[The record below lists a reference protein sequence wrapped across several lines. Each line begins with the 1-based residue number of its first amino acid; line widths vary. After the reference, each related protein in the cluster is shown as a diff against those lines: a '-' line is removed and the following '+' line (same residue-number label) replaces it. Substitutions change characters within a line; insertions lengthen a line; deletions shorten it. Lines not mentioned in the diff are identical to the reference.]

1 MNASPATQRGS
12 TLLESLIAILV
23 FSFGVLGMVGLQAA
37 SIKSISEAKYRT
49 DAAFLANELIGQMWA
64 ERATITTDYE
74 APDDW
79 TERVASTLPGGTG
92 SVERKGLRPSA
103 AAPSCRSC
111 AFFARLREMK
121 PISIPAPS
129 VKKARSMTMLK
140 SMAVLRWMAQGKAN
154 RSPTVP

>member
-1 MNASPATQRGS
+1 MTSFPARQDGS

-64 ERATITTDYE
+64 ERATITIDYT

-79 TERVASTLPGGTG
+79 ADRVANTLPGGTG
-92 SVERKGLRPSA
+92 SVAVSARPALPKTVSTSGKLRMM
-103 AAPSCRSC
+103 RSC
-111 AFFARLREMK
+111 
-121 PISIPAPS
+121 I
-129 VKKARSMTMLK
+129 
-140 SMAVLRWMAQGKAN
+140 
-154 RSPTVP
+154 

>member
-1 MNASPATQRGS
+1 MNSSPARQGGS

-74 APDDW
+74 APEGW
-79 TERVASTLPGGTG
+79 SERVASALPGGTG
-92 SVERKGLRPSA
+92 SVVVTVDPNTTPLLRTT
-103 AAPSCRSC
+103 
-111 AFFARLREMK
+111 
-121 PISIPAPS
+121 
-129 VKKARSMTMLK
+129 VT
-140 SMAVLRWMAQGKAN
+140 VQW
-154 RSPTVP
+154 TVPGNTPHQFVSVAQINGAGAI

>member
-64 ERATITTDYE
+64 ERATITTDYT

-79 TERVASTLPGGTG
+79 ADRVASTLPGGSG
-92 SVERKGLRPSA
+92 SVAVSVDPNTTPLLRTT
-103 AAPSCRSC
+103 
-111 AFFARLREMK
+111 
-121 PISIPAPS
+121 
-129 VKKARSMTMLK
+129 VT
-140 SMAVLRWMAQGKAN
+140 VQW
-154 RSPTVP
+154 TVPGNATHQFVSVAQINGAGAI

>member
-1 MNASPATQRGS
+1 MKSSPRQQGGS

-64 ERATITTDYE
+64 ERATITTDYT

-79 TERVASTLPGGTG
+79 ADRVASTLPGGTG
-92 SVERKGLRPSA
+92 SVAVSVDPNTTPLLRTT
-103 AAPSCRSC
+103 
-111 AFFARLREMK
+111 
-121 PISIPAPS
+121 
-129 VKKARSMTMLK
+129 VT
-140 SMAVLRWMAQGKAN
+140 VQW
-154 RSPTVP
+154 TVPGNAPHQFVSVAQINGAGAI

>member
-49 DAAFLANELIGQMWA
+49 DASFLANELIGQMWA
-64 ERATITTDYE
+64 ERATITTDYT

-79 TERVASTLPGGTG
+79 ADRVASTLPGGSG
-92 SVERKGLRPSA
+92 SVESTGTSRSGSPRPRRA
-103 AAPSCRSC
+103 K
-111 AFFARLREMK
+111 K
-121 PISIPAPS
+121 P
-129 VKKARSMTMLK
+129 TMPC
-140 SMAVLRWMAQGKAN
+140 VQ
-154 RSPTVP
+154 P

>member
-1 MNASPATQRGS
+1 MNATPVTQRGS

-64 ERATITTDYE
+64 ERATITTDYT

-79 TERVASTLPGGTG
+79 ADRVASTLPGGSG
-92 SVERKGLRPSA
+92 SVAVSVDPNTTPLLRTT
-103 AAPSCRSC
+103 
-111 AFFARLREMK
+111 
-121 PISIPAPS
+121 
-129 VKKARSMTMLK
+129 VT
-140 SMAVLRWMAQGKAN
+140 VQW
-154 RSPTVP
+154 TVPGNATHQFVSVAQINGAGAI

>member
-1 MNASPATQRGS
+1 MNSSPSRQGGS

-74 APDDW
+74 APEDW
-79 TERVASTLPGGTG
+79 ESRVASALPGGSG
-92 SVERKGLRPSA
+92 SVAVSIDPNTTPLLRTT
-103 AAPSCRSC
+103 
-111 AFFARLREMK
+111 
-121 PISIPAPS
+121 
-129 VKKARSMTMLK
+129 VT
-140 SMAVLRWMAQGKAN
+140 VQW
-154 RSPTVP
+154 TVPGGAAHQFVSVAQINGAGAI

>member
-1 MNASPATQRGS
+1 MKSSPARQGGS

-64 ERATITTDYE
+64 ERATITTDYT

-79 TERVASTLPGGTG
+79 ADRVASTLPGGTG
-92 SVERKGLRPSA
+92 SVAVSVDPNTTPLLRTT
-103 AAPSCRSC
+103 
-111 AFFARLREMK
+111 
-121 PISIPAPS
+121 
-129 VKKARSMTMLK
+129 VT
-140 SMAVLRWMAQGKAN
+140 VQW
-154 RSPTVP
+154 TVPGNAQHQFVSVAQINGAGAI

>member
-1 MNASPATQRGS
+1 MNASPAAQRGS

-79 TERVASTLPGGTG
+79 TERVASALPGGAG
-92 SVERKGLRPSA
+92 SVAVSVDPNTTPLLRTT
-103 AAPSCRSC
+103 
-111 AFFARLREMK
+111 
-121 PISIPAPS
+121 
-129 VKKARSMTMLK
+129 VT
-140 SMAVLRWMAQGKAN
+140 VRW
-154 RSPTVP
+154 TVPGNPAHQFVSVAQINGAGAI